1 MGELQDLRPM
11 RRMQRRAVTAACL
24 LALLP
29 VPSWAGERAPEPR
42 PIDGFGNNVRQPE
55 WGTPGARLQR
65 SPSGAHYADGLSIPA
80 GPERPSPRAVS
91 NAVFAQE
98 GALPNARG
106 ISDVI
111 WAWGQFLDHDLSLTD
126 AGHEALPIAVP
137 AGDPFFD
144 PLFTGVATIPFRRSL
159 FDPATGATTPR
170 EQVNELTAYLDASNV
185 YGSTPER
192 AAWLRAGVGG
202 RLKVTPT
209 PLGDLLPFNDGTQP
223 NVGSPEVPDLSTT
236 LFVAGDVRA
245 NEQPTL
251 ACLHTLFVREHNWQA
266 DRLAR
271 AHPGLTDDELY
282 ERARAIVIG
291 EIQVITYREF
301 LPALLGRRALPPDDG
316 YDPEVDPGIANV
328 FSAAAY
334 RLGHTLLS
342 PSLLRLGEDG
352 RPTAS
357 GPLSLREAFFAAA
370 PPILLAEGIEPLLRG
385 LAAQRAQEVDV
396 HVIDDVRNFLF
407 GAPGAGGLDLVALNL
422 QRGRDHGLPDFA
434 TVRADY
440 GLAPTRSFAEITSD
454 PALAAKL
461 EALYRDV
468 GDVDAFTGLLAED
481 HGGDAMVGE
490 TLRAVLV
497 EQFTRTRAGD
507 RFWHTRTLRGAER
520 RRVERTRLADVIR
533 RNTSIRRL
541 QRDVFFVDRPPHG
554 RTGRPEIR

>member
-1 MGELQDLRPM
+1 MGEFQDMRP
-11 RRMQRRAVTAACL
+11 RRRRPRATIAACL
-24 LALLP
+24 LALLAAP
-29 VPSWAGERAPEPR
+29 AWAGRRPPEPR
-42 PIDGFGNNVRQPE
+42 PIDGVGNNVEHPG
-55 WGTPGARLQR
+55 WGTPGARLLR
-65 SPSGAHYADGLSIPA
+65 SPSGAHYADGLSMPA
-80 GPERPSPRAVS
+80 GPARPSPRAVS
-91 NAVFAQE
+91 NALFAQD
-98 GALPNARG
+98 GPRPNASG
-106 ISDVI
+106 VSDFI
-111 WAWGQFLDHDLSLTD
+111 WTWGQFLDHDLSLTEP
-126 AGHEALPIAVP
+126 GPEVLPIAVP

-144 PLFTGVATIPFRRSL
+144 PLSTGVVTIPFRRSL
-159 FDPATGATTPR
+159 FDPATGVTTPR
-170 EQVNELTAYLDASNV
+170 EQVNELTAHLDASNV

-223 NVGSPEVPDLSTT
+223 NAGSPEVPDFSTT

-251 ACLHTLFVREHNWQA
+251 ACLHTLFVREHNRQA

-271 AHPGLTDDELY
+271 AHPELSDEELY

-301 LPALLGRRALPPDDG
+301 LPALLGRRALPAHDG

-342 PSLLRLGEDG
+342 PSILRLEEDG
-352 RPTAS
+352 RSAPS
-357 GPLSLREAFFAAA
+357 GPLSLREAFFASA
-370 PPILLAEGIEPLLRG
+370 PTILMDEGIEPLLRG

-407 GAPGAGGLDLVALNL
+407 GPPGEGGLDLVSLNL

-440 GLAPTRSFAEITSD
+440 GLAPVRSFAEITADS
-454 PALAAKL
+454 ALAARL
-461 EALYRDV
+461 EAVYGDV
-468 GDVDAFTGLLAED
+468 DDVDAFVGFLAED
-481 HGGDAMVGE
+481 HAGDAMVGE

-507 RFWHTRTLRGAER
+507 RFWYARTLRGADR

-541 QRDVFFVDRPPHG
+541 QRDVFFVDRAPAPPG
-554 RTGRPEIR
+554 GRPAAP